1 MKKPAGSAKPSARK
15 PLDPRLKQ
23 ALTIFG
29 VIAGLFLLS
38 NASFFLK
45 RVKHRVAP
53 PAVIPAPEQGGDPY
67 LLKLAGTPNRL
78 LIPALGVDAPVVEAA
93 TRTQAAYRVA
103 LREGV
108 THLPGTAEP
117 GDVGN
122 AYLFGHSS
130 DLPWAPGDYKT
141 VFALLPEIAR
151 GTRIY
156 VTDADGNAFAY
167 VSGDTRVVKTNDLS
181 VTEDPGNGKRTLT
194 LQTSYPIGTALR
206 RFIVVADFEAEVL
219 VK

>member
-1 MKKPAGSAKPSARK
+1 MKKTAVPTKKPDRK

-23 ALTIFG
+23 ALAIFG
-29 VIAGLFLLS
+29 VIAGLFLLA
-38 NASFFLK
+38 NASFFLQ
-45 RVKHRVAP
+45 RAKHRIAP
-53 PAVIPAPEQGGDPY
+53 PTVVPVPEQGGDPY
-67 LLKLAGTPNRL
+67 LLELAGAPNRL
-78 LIPALGVDAPVVEAA
+78 LIPALGIEAPVVEAA
-93 TRTQAAYRVA
+93 TRTQAAYKAA

-130 DLPWAPGDYKT
+130 DLPWAPGGYKT

-167 VSGDTRVVKTNDLS
+167 VSGDTRIVKPDDLS
-181 VTEDPGNGKRTLT
+181 VTEDSGNGKRTLT

-219 VK
+219 VR